1 MMRPEE
7 GGAKKDLV
15 LYRIQTARDD
25 LKAARILLEAGKRQN
40 VRFLWKSGWI
50 LSKGEVDFNG
60 ETGDTTDFFTFS
72 QNDTWK

>member
-7 GGAKKDLV
+7 ETGIKKDLV

-50 LSKGEVDFNG
+50 LSKGAGGF
-60 ETGDTTDFFTFS
+60 
-72 QNDTWK
+72 

>member
-40 VRFLWKSGWI
+40 VRFL
-50 LSKGEVDFNG
+50 
-60 ETGDTTDFFTFS
+60 
-72 QNDTWK
+72 